1 MATTSRTVKVAAV
14 QAACVAF
21 DLAASL
27 RKLAQLT
34 RQAKDAGAKLVVFP
48 VENARSLRA
57 WMCVRPGRKW
67 YARYYDNAVA
77 VPSAEYHKLS
87 LVAKENAVFLQ
98 VGIVE
103 KAGATLYCTTLLF
116 ARDGSLLSSH
126 RKLIPTAAERIVWG
140 RGAGDGLNVV
150 ETEIGKIGGLI
161 CWENYMP
168 AARLALYQQ
177 GVEIYTAPNADD
189 LPAWIASMQH
199 IAKEGRCFV
208 ISSNQFL
215 RISDFPADYPPYSEK
230 RQAGQTDHIVS
241 HGGSCI
247 CGPLGNIIA
256 GPVWDKEEI
265 VYATLDM
272 AELTEA
278 RMDFDAVGSYARPD
292 IFELKVNTKPA
303 SSVTFVES
311 ED

>member
-1 MATTSRTVKVAAV
+1 
-14 QAACVAF
+14 
-21 DLAASL
+21 
-27 RKLAQLT
+27 
-34 RQAKDAGAKLVVFP
+34 
-48 VENARSLRA
+48 
-57 WMCVRPGRKW
+57 MCVRPGRKW

-126 RKLIPTAAERIVWG
+126 RKVFISFTSVFSSSFFLLFFLFFGSCIDNIKLIPTAAERIVWG

-177 GVEIYTAPNADD
+177 GVE
-189 LPAWIASMQH
+189 
-199 IAKEGRCFV
+199 
-208 ISSNQFL
+208 
-215 RISDFPADYPPYSEK
+215 
-230 RQAGQTDHIVS
+230 
-241 HGGSCI
+241 
-247 CGPLGNIIA
+247 
-256 GPVWDKEEI
+256 
-265 VYATLDM
+265 
-272 AELTEA
+272 
-278 RMDFDAVGSYARPD
+278 
-292 IFELKVNTKPA
+292 
-303 SSVTFVES
+303 
-311 ED
+311 